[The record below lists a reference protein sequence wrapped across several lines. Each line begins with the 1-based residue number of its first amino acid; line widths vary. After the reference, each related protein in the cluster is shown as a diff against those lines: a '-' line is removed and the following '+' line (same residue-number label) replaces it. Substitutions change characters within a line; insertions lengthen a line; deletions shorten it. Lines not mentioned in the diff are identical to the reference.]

1 MTAILHAT
9 DVLRK
14 DRGMAAM
21 DDNTIKYHSSS
32 QSVISSL
39 ISPSSGFPSSG
50 TDWKAKYLEVADMLA
65 ETRAELDDFHH
76 SSKELEEELERELE
90 RTEKAQQEL
99 KVKVARA
106 ETERDEWKA
115 KFMSLQTTHNTTT
128 TSLQRELD
136 TLRQEH
142 QKIKIQLRE
151 LEMGNDD
158 LERNERAISSSLADV
173 EQKYAR
179 ALEEKILLEHELL
192 DKANVEEE
200 CQRLKDE
207 LRDANEESTILK
219 DQLATAV
226 ERARKASPVVDTPAP
241 TTTAS
246 HHATISLSD
255 EDLLSVPT
263 PSELCLADLD
273 PPPETPAKELPPVLS
288 PRPTN
293 DASLMTPPSVLHRV
307 GFPPSRNGVSTPSN
321 SNSSLTRSAT
331 HPGLNTSPS
340 RLRTPSSR
348 PTGNRLPSL
357 AATTAS
363 TAGGAPSTAARSKG
377 VQMVSEMRAR
387 VKILEQKIHTRVP
400 RLRMGSVTSRQ
411 AANAMPP
418 PPIPVK
424 ASPSPAPSTSSSSRS
439 ARSTSQDDRS
449 TAKSK
454 LRRQSVDLDADAR
467 RTPGGDSSGWVLIME
482 DSPSPAKDK
491 DKERRRTSSP
501 PSAPTAFRPMSSISV
516 DSPPSGSSRAPSA
529 LSQTALPTG
538 IRRPQSRL
546 SVSTEGR
553 SSISTNATTSTT
565 SSIPTPSSRP
575 STPTFLPVPSA
586 SLYGGNNLK
595 RSTGPGAGAYGQPT
609 VSKRASLGASTARS
623 PNSRSPTRDSPMF
636 STSHSNVTVR
646 QHKGSAIPA
655 PNLGQSRI
663 GKPSGRRS
671 GGGSDVEQFFS
682 DSGAPQR
689 RSRSGSTNA
698 LYGRHGS

>member
-1 MTAILHAT
+1 
-9 DVLRK
+9 
-14 DRGMAAM
+14 
-21 DDNTIKYHSSS
+21 
-32 QSVISSL
+32 
-39 ISPSSGFPSSG
+39 
-50 TDWKAKYLEVADMLA
+50 
-65 ETRAELDDFHH
+65 
-76 SSKELEEELERELE
+76 
-90 RTEKAQQEL
+90 
-99 KVKVARA
+99 
-106 ETERDEWKA
+106 
-115 KFMSLQTTHNTTT
+115 MSLQTTHNTTS

-207 LRDANEESTILK
+207 LRGACGKYMYAVRYLIRRFGLDANEESNILK
-219 DQLATAV
+219 DQLATAL
-226 ERARKASPVVDTPAP
+226 ERASKASSVVEHPVPA
-241 TTTAS
+241 TTTG
-246 HHATISLSD
+246 HHTTTSLSD
-255 EDLLSVPT
+255 EDLLSIPT

-273 PPPETPAKELPPVLS
+273 PPPETPAKEFPTASLSVVS
-288 PRPTN
+288 PRPTT
-293 DASLMTPPSVLHRV
+293 DTSVMTPPSILHRV
-307 GFPPSRNGVSTPSN
+307 GFPPTRNGVSTPSN
-321 SNSSLTRSAT
+321 SNSSLARSAT

-357 AATTAS
+357 VATTAS
-363 TAGGAPSTAARSKG
+363 TAGGVPSTAARSKG

-400 RLRMGSVTSRQ
+400 RLRMGSVTSRS

-424 ASPSPAPSTSSSSRS
+424 ASPSPAPSTASSSRS

-454 LRRQSVDLDADAR
+454 LRRQSVDLDAEAR

-529 LSQTALPTG
+529 LSQTAISTG

-575 STPTFLPVPSA
+575 STPTFLPVPST

-595 RSTGPGAGAYGQPT
+595 RSTGPGSGAYGQPT

-623 PNSRSPTRDSPMF
+623 PTSRSPTQDSPMF
-636 STSHSNVTVR
+636 STSHSNVTIR

-682 DSGAPQR
+682 DSGATQR
-689 RSRSGSTNA
+689 RARSGSTTA
-698 LYGRHGS
+698 LYGRNGS